1 MSELI
6 SADSKRVKLRR
17 LLHLTWILHFA
28 TLGLW
33 SSPTLAQDD
42 AFEAYR
48 KEVIAITSKYPDHAI
63 PNHYAGGQE
72 GKDSIRLYRI
82 ADELFRLDPQKYPKK
97 ASQRE
102 RLSVLMKEASP
113 ALSILLVSNNKSP
126 HLPTLIEEWLGH
138 PTEAGKKNRERME
151 AEIQSAIQILE
162 TYSPSDGPRLT
173 RGPEEREAAKKLV
186 RAGQTL
192 RRLNPLRYPDSKSYL
207 TNLQVALLQPRP
219 DLSLALSQLI
229 QEQDA
234 EAKKRENLQTVEDPT
249 AAEDPI
255 QKLEERQ
262 RKAQETIQQLRVQAH
277 GIFVK
282 YEATGGPRVRARLGE
297 KEPSGVE
304 RTDAATLYRIG
315 LKLHE
320 IDPTHYKRT
329 GGRENLAILFKPIP
343 YEGETLV
350 ELLGQSVSSPHFS
363 EKLAAW
369 QKIRSERLNAKE
381 SLNSADA
388 SNLHLVHLVA
398 VRQEAI
404 QILDS
409 YRTIGRPRTESSDA
423 TQRSAANRLNRLG
436 TQLVKK
442 FPEQFGSLG
451 PKLALA
457 KLLEE
462 SDPHGAEIL
471 KHETQSPEFK
481 EAVRKRNGVT
491 PLFVNA
497 EKRILEYQKEVIAIF
512 EKYAVRG
519 GPSTTP
525 ADPHSPEGK
534 REITAARRLNAISFN
549 IGGLD
554 PTRFLPTAQNE
565 NLARLV
571 EDTPIGG
578 AALARLIR
586 ARRGSES
593 FQLRIG
599 EWRTARRQALRKA
612 EELPG
617 ENQVDEAP
625 EKAPV
630 NEAPAPSPEE
640 TYPEAVRAFLDRYAS
655 VDDILNDSLKVFRE
669 FRETGGP
676 IEWSPAETPGQKRER
691 SAARMLTLLNHRLHE
706 LDPAKFSDPAKLGN
720 LARAIEKFPGE
731 GPALAELLRTDRA
744 KDPALHERR
753 RKIWLAVRE

>member
-1 MSELI
+1 M
-6 SADSKRVKLRR
+6 KLRR
-17 LLHLTWILHFA
+17 VLHLACVLLFTVLWA
-28 TLGLW
+28 T
-33 SSPTLAQDD
+33 PTLAQDE
-42 AFEAYR
+42 AFETYR
-48 KEVIAITSKYPDHAI
+48 KEVLAITSKYPDHAI

-102 RLSVLMKEASP
+102 RLSVLMKEVSP
-113 ALSILLVSNNKSP
+113 ALSILLVSHNKSP
-126 HLPTLIEEWLGH
+126 HLPTLVEEWLGH
-138 PTEAGKKNRERME
+138 PTEAGKKNREKME

-192 RRLNPLRYPDSKSYL
+192 HRLNPLRYPDSTSYL

-219 DLSLALSQLI
+219 DLSSALSQLI

-234 EAKKRENLQTVEDPT
+234 EAKKRENLRTAKDPKP
-249 AAEDPI
+249 AEESI
-255 QKLEERQ
+255 QKFEERK
-262 RKAQETIQQLRVQAH
+262 RKAQDAIQQLRHQAH

-282 YEATGGPRVRARLGE
+282 YEGTGGPRVRARMGE
-297 KEPSGVE
+297 QEPSRVE
-304 RTDAATLYRIG
+304 QSDAATLYRIG
-315 LKLHE
+315 LKLYE
-320 IDPTHYKRT
+320 VDPTHYNRT
-329 GGRENLAILFKPIP
+329 RGRENLAILFKPIP
-343 YEGETLV
+343 YEGEALV
-350 ELLGQSVSSPHFS
+350 ELLGQSVSSPQYS

-369 QKIRSERLNAKE
+369 QRIRSERK
-381 SLNSADA
+381 SSSGSANGPAVDPI
-388 SNLHLVHLVA
+388 HLVHLVG

-423 TQRSAANRLNRLG
+423 TQRSAASRLNRLG
-436 TQLVKK
+436 THLVKK
-442 FPEQFGSLG
+442 FPEQFGSLL

-512 EKYAVRG
+512 ERYADRG

-525 ADPHSPEGK
+525 ADPHSQEGK

-593 FQLRIG
+593 FHLRIG

-617 ENQVDEAP
+617 SEQVDEAP
-625 EKAPV
+625 EKAQVIEP
-630 NEAPAPSPEE
+630 PAPSPEKN
-640 TYPEAVRAFLDRYAS
+640 YPEAVRAFLDRYAS
-655 VDDILNDSLKVFRE
+655 VDDILKDSLKVYQE
-669 FRETGGP
+669 FRDTGGP
-676 IEWSPAETPGQKRER
+676 IEWNPPTTPGQKRER
-691 SAARMLTLLNHRLHE
+691 SAARMLVLLNHRLHE
-706 LDPAKFSDPAKLGN
+706 LDPARFSDPSKLGN
-720 LARAIEKFPGE
+720 LARAIEKIPGD
-731 GPALAELLRTDRA
+731 GPALAELVRTDRS
-744 KDPALHERR
+744 KDPALYERR
-753 RKIWLAVRE
+753 RKIWIAVRDEENFINCLTNAAR